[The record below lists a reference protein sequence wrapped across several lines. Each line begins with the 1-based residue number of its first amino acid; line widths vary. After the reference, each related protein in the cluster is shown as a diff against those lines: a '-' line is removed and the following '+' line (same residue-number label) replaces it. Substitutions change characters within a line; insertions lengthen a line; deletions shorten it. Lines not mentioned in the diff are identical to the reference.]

1 MKKIFSGIIAVIMIV
16 SAFSACGPS
25 NITNIN
31 MIDSA
36 KTLTVGKTYTLQYT
50 IEPQNSNEKLFW
62 TSSDEEI
69 ATVENGTVKALKAG
83 DTDIKVSSQSGVSAV
98 CNLTVKDIDITKV
111 EISPA
116 SAKIK
121 KGATEALSAKIYPSI
136 AEGAELT
143 WSSSD
148 TSVATVSDDGIVTAV
163 KSGSAVIT
171 ATADNGKSGS
181 ASITVTSSKK
191 KKSTSS
197 KTNTTIVNYYG
208 YSARRIGDTYTSD
221 FVFYDSSYRYLTDDD
236 VISLSYADTQKAI
249 NEIYARHGN
258 AFSTSYWRN
267 YFNQFSWYRNYSPK
281 RKVSQSDCN
290 AIEKA
295 NLNKLIKHRN
305 YVK

>member
-1 MKKIFSGIIAVIMIV
+1 MKKLLAGIITVVMIAG
-16 SAFSACGPS
+16 AFASCGPS
-25 NITNIN
+25 GIKNIN
-31 MIDSA
+31 MVDST
-36 KTLTVGKTYTLQYT
+36 KTLTVGKSYNLQYT
-50 IEPQNSNEKLFW
+50 IDPQNSNEQLMW

-83 DTDIKVSSQSGVSAV
+83 ETDIKVTSQSGVSAI

-111 EISPA
+111 DITPA

-121 KGATEALSAKIYPSI
+121 KGATEALSAKIYPSA

-143 WSSSD
+143 WTSSD

-163 KSGSAVIT
+163 KSGNAVIT

-181 ASITVTSSKK
+181 ASITVTAK
-191 KKSTSS
+191 KKSSSSS

-208 YSARRIGDTYTSD
+208 YSARTIGESYTND
-221 FVFYDSSYRYLTDDD
+221 FVFYDSSYRYLTDSD

-258 AFSTSYWRN
+258 AFSTAYWRN

-281 RKVSQSDCN
+281 KKVSQSDCN
-290 AIEKA
+290 SIEKA
-295 NLNKLIKHRN
+295 NLNKLIAHRN
-305 YVK
+305 AVK